1 MKSQLIVHPRI
12 TKSEATFN
20 PTTPPIDPTP
30 LLQYGD
36 NPTAIILSIAI
47 LLWVLRPVMLRQQS
61 NPGETPRSTQD
72 MYTASG
78 KRAIASF
85 PQGIPSLILFPP

>member
-1 MKSQLIVHPRI
+1 MSQSPAPIS
-12 TKSEATFN
+12 TSQAN

-61 NPGETPRSTQD
+61 NPGETSRSTQGK
-72 MYTASG
+72 YTALG

-85 PQGIPSLILFPP
+85 VRVFNSEN

>member
-1 MKSQLIVHPRI
+1 MSKEQATISTSQ
-12 TKSEATFN
+12 AN

-30 LLQYGD
+30 LLKYGD

-61 NPGETPRSTQD
+61 NPGETPRSTQGK
-72 MYTASG
+72 YTASG

-85 PQGIPSLILFPP
+85 VRVFNSEG

>member
-1 MKSQLIVHPRI
+1 MSKEQATISTSQ
-12 TKSEATFN
+12 TN

-47 LLWVLRPVMLRQQS
+47 LLWVLRPVMLRQQ
-61 NPGETPRSTQD
+61 
-72 MYTASG
+72 
-78 KRAIASF
+78 
-85 PQGIPSLILFPP
+85 

>member
-1 MKSQLIVHPRI
+1 MSKEQATISTSQ
-12 TKSEATFN
+12 TN

-61 NPGETPRSTQD
+61 NPGEMLGSTQD
-72 MYTASG
+72 KLTPWG
-78 KRAIASF
+78 KGAIAAFVRAFNSNN
-85 PQGIPSLILFPP
+85 